1 MKLYSWTIISLVG
14 IALLIR
20 LYTKSQPIFSGPY
33 QAIQCGLNRKTSDKD
48 TFIFDSKN
56 GYLYY
61 FDLAKD
67 EFKPLSQKNNKG
79 IYFYQMEEHSSR
91 LEVNK
96 FNGNTLVIQYIDYLN
111 QEPSQKSITNKT
123 INLRWLV
130 MHTFIKESSG
140 NESNQIDNCIW
151 VDPKK
156 VNTSHGLIK
165 LEREPTI

>member
-1 MKLYSWTIISLVG
+1 MKSYSWKIISLIG

-20 LYTKSQPIFSGPY
+20 LYPKSQPIFSGSY
-33 QAIQCGLNRKTSDKD
+33 QAIQCGLNRKASDKD

-67 EFKPLSQKNNKG
+67 EFKPLRQKNNKG
-79 IYFYQMEEHSSR
+79 IDFYQMEEHSSR

-96 FNGNTLVIQYIDYLN
+96 LIGNTLVIDYIDYLKN
-111 QEPSQKSITNKT
+111 EPYQKSIINKT
-123 INLRWLV
+123 INLRLLL
-130 MHTFIKESSG
+130 MYTYHTKSSG
-140 NESNQIDNCIW
+140 NESRQIDTCIW

-156 VNTSHGLIK
+156 VNTSNGLIK
-165 LEREPTI
+165 IEKKQTI